1 MAVKSEIVPR
11 AEMSLDVGRQQPQI
25 LTASP
30 AVDIFENEDEI
41 RLYADMA
48 GVEKSD
54 VVVNIDNG
62 RLEFSG
68 LRKMKVTGAAVWEEF
83 GDVEYRRSFSVPQTI
98 EVGKVKAELKEG
110 VLCLQLPK
118 SEAAKP
124 KKIEIR

>member
-1 MAVKSEIVPR
+1 MAVTTEIAPR
-11 AEMSLDVGRQQPQI
+11 AEMSVDVTRQQPQI

-30 AVDIFENEDEI
+30 AVDIFENDDEI
-41 RLYADMA
+41 RLFADMA

-54 VVVNIDNG
+54 IAINIDNG

-68 LRKMKVTGAAVWEEF
+68 IRKMKVTGAAVWEEF

-110 VLCLQLPK
+110 VLCLHMPK

-124 KKIEIR
+124 KRIEIR